1 MCYITI
7 AHFLFLYMKHINDYI
22 NEKLKFG
29 KHLLN
34 ARYAYY
40 PKTTKELI
48 DIITERIEKVKYTS
62 TIFDRNNTVLNFN
75 DIDVHDIDDFSCV
88 FHNLTDITKID
99 ISQWDVSNAT
109 TFQSMFSC
117 SPRLIT
123 TGDLSGWNT
132 HNVEIMNNM
141 FCGCH
146 ALTDIGDISGWDF
159 SNVNDME
166 YAFAHCEKLKFIGDV
181 SWDFLENVKH
191 SRRIFYDSC
200 KLKDTFSD
208 EFISKYC

>member
-1 MCYITI
+1 MNY
-7 AHFLFLYMKHINDYI
+7 YI

-40 PKTTKELI
+40 PKTTRELI
-48 DIITERIEKVKYTS
+48 SIITEKIKEFNYS
-62 TIFDRNNTVLNFN
+62 NTIDRNNTILNFN
-75 DIDVHDIDDFSCV
+75 DIDVHDIDDFSYV
-88 FHNLTDITKID
+88 FHNLKDITKID
-99 ISQWDVSNAT
+99 ISLWDVSKAKY
-109 TFQSMFSC
+109 FQSMFSC
-117 SPRLIT
+117 SPNLIT
-123 TGDLSGWNT
+123 TGDLSRWNT
-132 HNVEIMNNM
+132 HNVEVMNNM

-166 YAFAHCEKLKFIGDV
+166 FAFAHCENLKFIGDV
-181 SWDFLENVKH
+181 SWDFLENVTH
-191 SRRIFYDSC
+191 SKRIFYDSEY
-200 KLKDTFSD
+200 LIDTFSD